1 MDVRTLCLGIL
12 TIRDATGY
20 EIKKA
25 FEERLSLLYDAS
37 FGSIYPALNKL
48 TEQGLVSCRE
58 ESQDRRPDKKVY
70 SITLDG
76 QLAFIK
82 KLQEKPKSD
91 KFRSDA
97 LATMMFAHLLPPRHV
112 SGLLDDYVEICED
125 NITSLSEGCD
135 MKSSLSEKFL
145 CGFGVAV
152 RTTAINY
159 IRENRHMIEAEALLA
174 EKAAE

>member
-25 FEERLSLLYDAS
+25 FQERLSLLYDAS

-48 TEQGLVSCRE
+48 TEFGFVSCRE
-58 ESQDRRPDKKVY
+58 ESQDHRPDKKVY
-70 SITLDG
+70 SITLEG

-82 KLQEKPKSD
+82 QLQEKPKAD

-97 LATMMFAHLLPPRHV
+97 LATMMFAHLLPPSHV
-112 SGLLDDYVEICED
+112 SEILNDYIDICED
-125 NITSLSEGCD
+125 NITTLSAGCD
-135 MKSSLSEKFL
+135 LKSSLSEKFL

-159 IRENRHMIEAEALLA
+159 IRDNKHMIEAEALLA
-174 EKAAE
+174 DKTAK